1 MQLSGDSGRDRAYQ
15 YLRGT
20 VLSDPAVSGT
30 FINEQA
36 VATEVGISRTPV
48 REALLML
55 AAEDLVQLVP
65 HRGAFVAP
73 VPGPGDRRDDAG
85 ARRDR
90 VLGGDQLPGSRCR
103 PRSRRCP
110 QYSSSSGRS
119 SRHGDAK
126 EFIELD
132 SQFHALLV
140 EAAGNTV
147 LGRLY
152 DSLRAR
158 HVLLGV
164 VALQR
169 SATRR
174 QDVSP
179 STRRSWTVWPRV
191 TRPRPRRRSSATSTP
206 PAPSSCRADPYC
218 VLKHRLVV
226 LDARPSRRPTRVTDA
241 GHHDVQPR
249 SRNRSRSSP
258 GNT

>member
-30 FINEQA
+30 FINEQV

-73 VPGPGDRRDDAG
+73 
-85 ARRDR
+85 
-90 VLGGDQLPGSRCR
+90 LPGREIAELMQARGVIECWAATTSLTAGLA
-103 PRSRRCP
+103 PIDAM
-110 QYSSSSGRS
+110 SGVLEQQRAIVE
-119 SRHGDAK
+119 HGDAK
-126 EFIELD
+126 AFIELD

-140 EAAGNTV
+140 EAGGNSV

-152 DSLRAR
+152 DNLRAK

-174 QDVSP
+174 QDVLAEHQAI
-179 STRRSWTVWPRV
+179 VDGL
-191 TRPRPRRRSSATSTP
+191 A
-206 PAPSSCRADPYC
+206 AGDPTAAEKAI
-218 VLKHRLVV
+218 LSHLGTTGSI
-226 LDARPSRRPTRVTDA
+226 LMQ
-241 GHHDVQPR
+241 G
-249 SRNRSRSSP
+249 
-258 GNT
+258 

>member
-15 YLRGT
+15 HLRAV

-36 VATEVGISRTPV
+36 IATEVGISRTPV

-73 VPGPGDRRDDAG
+73 VPGREIAEMMQARGVIECWAATTALTAGNTPVAAMSAVLDQQREIVGD
-85 ARRDR
+85 
-90 VLGGDQLPGSRCR
+90 
-103 PRSRRCP
+103 
-110 QYSSSSGRS
+110 
-119 SRHGDAK
+119 GDAK
-126 EFIELD
+126 QFIELD

-140 EAAGNTV
+140 AAAGNSV

-152 DSLRAR
+152 DNLRAK
-158 HVLLGV
+158 HVVLGL

-174 QDVSP
+174 QEVLAEHQAIVDGLAAGKPDVAEKAILSHLD
-179 STRRSWTVWPRV
+179 STGS
-191 TRPRPRRRSSATSTP
+191 
-206 PAPSSCRADPYC
+206 
-218 VLKHRLVV
+218 LLMH
-226 LDARPSRRPTRVTDA
+226 
-241 GHHDVQPR
+241 G
-249 SRNRSRSSP
+249 
-258 GNT
+258 

>member
-73 VPGPGDRRDDAG
+73 VPGREIAEMMQARGVIETWAATTSLAAG
-85 ARRDR
+85 NAPVAAMAA
-90 VLGGDQLPGSRCR
+90 VLEQQRAIVER
-103 PRSRRCP
+103 
-110 QYSSSSGRS
+110 
-119 SRHGDAK
+119 GDAK

-140 EAAGNTV
+140 AAAGNSV

-152 DSLRAR
+152 DNLRAK
-158 HVLLGV
+158 HVLLGI

-169 SATRR
+169 SETRR
-174 QDVSP
+174 QEVLVEHQAIVDGL
-179 STRRSWTVWPRV
+179 
-191 TRPRPRRRSSATSTP
+191 ATG
-206 PAPSSCRADPYC
+206 APEAAEKAI
-218 VLKHRLVV
+218 L
-226 LDARPSRRPTRVTDA
+226 
-241 GHHDVQPR
+241 GHLHTTA
-249 SRNRSRSSP
+249 SILMH
-258 GNT
+258 G

>member
-1 MQLSGDSGRDRAYQ
+1 MRLSGDSGRDRAYQ

-20 VLSDPAVSGT
+20 VLSDPAVAGT

-73 VPGPGDRRDDAG
+73 VPGREIAEMMQARGVIETWAATTSLASGDAPVE
-85 ARRDR
+85 AMSA
-90 VLGGDQLPGSRCR
+90 VLEQQ
-103 PRSRRCP
+103 RSIV
-110 QYSSSSGRS
+110 GN
-119 SRHGDAK
+119 GDAK

-140 EAAGNTV
+140 DAAGNSV

-152 DSLRAR
+152 DNLRAK

-174 QDVSP
+174 QEVLAEHQAIVDGLVSGKP
-179 STRRSWTVWPRV
+179 EVAEKAILSHLDSTGS
-191 TRPRPRRRSSATSTP
+191 
-206 PAPSSCRADPYC
+206 
-218 VLKHRLVV
+218 LLMQ
-226 LDARPSRRPTRVTDA
+226 
-241 GHHDVQPR
+241 G
-249 SRNRSRSSP
+249 
-258 GNT
+258 

>member
-1 MQLSGDSGRDRAYQ
+1 MRLSGDSGRDRAYQ

-20 VLSDPAVSGT
+20 VLSDPAVAGT

-73 VPGPGDRRDDAG
+73 VPGREIAEMMQARGVIETWAASTSLASGDAPVE
-85 ARRDR
+85 AMSA
-90 VLGGDQLPGSRCR
+90 VLEQQ
-103 PRSRRCP
+103 RSIVDK
-110 QYSSSSGRS
+110 
-119 SRHGDAK
+119 GDAK

-140 EAAGNTV
+140 EAAGNSV
-147 LGRLY
+147 LSRLY
-152 DSLRAR
+152 DNLRAK

-174 QDVSP
+174 QEVLAEHQAIVDGLASGQP
-179 STRRSWTVWPRV
+179 EAAEKAILSHLDSTGS
-191 TRPRPRRRSSATSTP
+191 
-206 PAPSSCRADPYC
+206 
-218 VLKHRLVV
+218 LLMQ
-226 LDARPSRRPTRVTDA
+226 
-241 GHHDVQPR
+241 G
-249 SRNRSRSSP
+249 
-258 GNT
+258 

>member
-36 VATEVGISRTPV
+36 VATEVGVSRTPV

-73 VPGPGDRRDDAG
+73 VPGREIAEMMQARGVIESWAATTCLASPDGAPVDAMS
-85 ARRDR
+85 A
-90 VLGGDQLPGSRCR
+90 VLEQQRAIVEA
-103 PRSRRCP
+103 
-110 QYSSSSGRS
+110 
-119 SRHGDAK
+119 GDAK

-152 DSLRAR
+152 ESLRAR

-169 SATRR
+169 STTRR
-174 QDVSP
+174 QDVLAEHQAIVDGLASGDAAKAEAAIL
-179 STRRSWTVWPRV
+179 R
-191 TRPRPRRRSSATSTP
+191 
-206 PAPSSCRADPYC
+206 
-218 VLKHRLVV
+218 H
-226 LDARPSRRPTRVTDA
+226 LDTTGSILMQ
-241 GHHDVQPR
+241 G
-249 SRNRSRSSP
+249 
-258 GNT
+258 

>member
-1 MQLSGDSGRDRAYQ
+1 MRLSGDSGRDRAYQ

-73 VPGPGDRRDDAG
+73 VPGREIAEMMQARGVIETWAAASSLASGDAPVE
-85 ARRDR
+85 AMSA
-90 VLGGDQLPGSRCR
+90 VLEQQ
-103 PRSRRCP
+103 RSIVDN
-110 QYSSSSGRS
+110 
-119 SRHGDAK
+119 GDAK

-140 EAAGNTV
+140 DAAGNSV

-152 DSLRAR
+152 DNLRAK

-174 QDVSP
+174 QEVLAEHQAIVDGLVSGKP
-179 STRRSWTVWPRV
+179 EAAEKAILSHLDSTGS
-191 TRPRPRRRSSATSTP
+191 
-206 PAPSSCRADPYC
+206 
-218 VLKHRLVV
+218 LLMQ
-226 LDARPSRRPTRVTDA
+226 
-241 GHHDVQPR
+241 G
-249 SRNRSRSSP
+249 
-258 GNT
+258 

>member
-36 VATEVGISRTPV
+36 VATEVGVSRTPV

-73 VPGPGDRRDDAG
+73 VPGREIAEMMQARGVIESWAAVTCLASPVG
-85 ARRDR
+85 APVEPMAAVVEQQRAI
-90 VLGGDQLPGSRCR
+90 VEA
-103 PRSRRCP
+103 
-110 QYSSSSGRS
+110 
-119 SRHGDAK
+119 GDAK

-169 SATRR
+169 STTRR
-174 QDVSP
+174 QDVLAEHQAIVDGLASGDAAIAEAAIL
-179 STRRSWTVWPRV
+179 R
-191 TRPRPRRRSSATSTP
+191 
-206 PAPSSCRADPYC
+206 
-218 VLKHRLVV
+218 H
-226 LDARPSRRPTRVTDA
+226 LDTTGSILMQ
-241 GHHDVQPR
+241 G
-249 SRNRSRSSP
+249 
-258 GNT
+258 

>member
-73 VPGPGDRRDDAG
+73 VPGREIAEMMQARGVIESWAATTCLASPDGAPVDAMST
-85 ARRDR
+85 
-90 VLGGDQLPGSRCR
+90 VLEQQRAIVEA
-103 PRSRRCP
+103 
-110 QYSSSSGRS
+110 
-119 SRHGDAK
+119 GDAK

-169 SATRR
+169 STTRR
-174 QDVSP
+174 QDVLAEHQAIVDGLASGD
-179 STRRSWTVWPRV
+179 
-191 TRPRPRRRSSATSTP
+191 
-206 PAPSSCRADPYC
+206 PAKAEAAILR
-218 VLKHRLVV
+218 H
-226 LDARPSRRPTRVTDA
+226 LDTTGSILMQ
-241 GHHDVQPR
+241 G
-249 SRNRSRSSP
+249 
-258 GNT
+258 